1 MDKKS
6 NEDSIKLSKGETK
19 FYKIQWKLKKKKKE
33 YTSYKWKSYDLKNYI
48 IIKINYN

>member
-19 FYKIQWKLKKKKKE
+19 FYKIQCKLKKKKKRI
-33 YTSYKWKSYDLKNYI
+33 YKLQVKI
-48 IIKINYN
+48 IWFKKLHYN

>member
-19 FYKIQWKLKKKKKE
+19 FYKIQCKLILFLFKKKKKE
-33 YTSYKWKSYDLKNYI
+33 YELQVKI
-48 IIKINYN
+48 IWFKKLHYN

>member
-19 FYKIQWKLKKKKKE
+19 FYKIQCKLKKKKKK
-33 YTSYKWKSYDLKNYI
+33 YKK
-48 IIKINYN
+48 IKKK

>member
-19 FYKIQWKLKKKKKE
+19 FYKIQCKLKKKKKKNIQA
-33 YTSYKWKSYDLKNYI
+33 TSENHMI
-48 IIKINYN
+48 